1 MPVYKG
7 TNEVTSGNLRKGST
21 EIQNGYKATNP
32 FFVNETTLTIAFV
45 DNTSANI
52 NLSSAAS
59 VSFTGT
65 PGDTWSSF
73 TRNLTRAN
81 GTVRITGAA
90 GAESGD
96 TQNILSIVESGSGVS
111 QRDLTFS
118 GTLPTVT
125 QTITVTVTDT
135 VVNLIA
141 RSLSVGP
148 GENQGS
154 SNYSSAFTI
163 SWNGDGTPTISGS
176 SNYGAGK
183 LESVGSSK
191 PVGQIPF
198 SGTPPQI
205 QTPSS
210 TFNTLTNGQSVYS
223 DVNQTGGTYPKTNTF
238 TISMPET
245 LTYQAGS
252 VSASYSQTSP

>member
-45 DNTSANI
+45 DNTSANV
-52 NLSSAAS
+52 NLNSAAS
-59 VSFTGT
+59 ASFTGT

-96 TQNILSIVESGSGVS
+96 TQNILSIVESGSGSS

-148 GENQGS
+148 GGS
-154 SNYSSAFTI
+154 STNSNIGPFTI
-163 SWNGDGTPTISGS
+163 SWNGDGAAVLNIS
-176 SNYGAGK
+176 SNYGGGK
-183 LESVGSSK
+183 LER
-191 PVGQIPF
+191 
-198 SGTPPQI
+198 SGTTIANLPASISPP
-205 QTPSS
+205 
-210 TFNTLTNGQSVYS
+210 TLVNGASDYYN
-223 DVNQTGGTYPKTNTF
+223 DVNQSGGSYPKTNGYTL
-238 TISMPET
+238 SLPET

-252 VSASYSQTSP
+252 VSASYSKIL

>member
-45 DNTSANI
+45 DNTSANV

-73 TRNLTRAN
+73 TRNVTRAN
-81 GTVRITGAA
+81 GTVRLTGAA

-96 TQNILSIVESGSGVS
+96 TQNILSIVESGSGTS

-135 VVNLIA
+135 VVNLLA

-148 GENQGS
+148 GENQGTNQQS
-154 SNYSSAFTI
+154 SIFTI
-163 SWNGDGTPTISGS
+163 SWSGDGTPTLSGS
-176 SNYGAGK
+176 SNYGAGI
-183 LESVGSSK
+183 LRG
-191 PVGQIPF
+191 VGQARIGQVPF
-198 SGTPPQI
+198 SGQPPQV
-205 QTPSS
+205 QGSPPN
-210 TFNTLTNGQSVYS
+210 FGQLTNPTSVYN
-223 DVNQTGGTYPKTNTF
+223 DVNQTGGTYPKTNTY

-245 LTYQAGS
+245 LTYQADS
-252 VSASYSQTSP
+252 VSANYTQTGP